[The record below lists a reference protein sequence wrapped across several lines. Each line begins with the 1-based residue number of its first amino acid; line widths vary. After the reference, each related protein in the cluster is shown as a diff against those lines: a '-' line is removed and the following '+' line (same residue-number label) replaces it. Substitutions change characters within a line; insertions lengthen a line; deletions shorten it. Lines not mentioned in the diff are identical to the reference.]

1 MKDAKTYA
9 KKIRKILGSTRG
21 KRAAPTA
28 DIDQGIPI
36 VLEAVLEEGAT
47 PRLAQ
52 KALAALAA
60 EFTDF
65 NELRVSPPREILDC
79 IGRKFPLGA
88 QKAETISNVLGE
100 IFRRTK
106 NVHLAYV
113 QQMPKREWKRHLLE
127 LGLSPYAAAL
137 VMLKALGAHAVPVDQ
152 DLLDCLEMNECVH
165 PGSTPRDVQAFLE
178 RVAGAEG
185 GLAAHAAL
193 RQYVKKSAKTLAR
206 WRKARAA
213 EAAKAEAAAKAK
225 AAHKTAREKTVA
237 ASKKSKKSRKAAKKT
252 PKPRGA
258 AKPTRRSAKRSRTK
272 PPRGAKKTP
281 KSKTINTAARKKKQQ
296 PSRTAGMT
304 GRRKH
309 DGRRNIPR

>member
-9 KKIRKILGSTRG
+9 KKIRKIFGPTRG
-21 KRAAPTA
+21 KPAAPTA

-36 VLEAVLEEGAT
+36 LLEAILEEGAT
-47 PRLAQ
+47 PQLAQ
-52 KALAALAA
+52 KPLTALAA

-79 IGRKFPLGA
+79 IGRKFPLAG
-88 QKAETISNVLGE
+88 QKAEMISNVLGA
-100 IFRRTK
+100 IFRRTG

-113 QQMPKREWKRHLLE
+113 QQMPRREWKRHLLE

-137 VMLKALGAHAVPVDQ
+137 VTLKALGAHAVPVDQ
-152 DLLDCLEMNECVH
+152 NLLDCLEMNECIH
-165 PGSTPRDVQAFLE
+165 PGSKLRDVQAFLE

-225 AAHKTAREKTVA
+225 AARKRAKRTRKKAAKKTVRKRTAA
-237 ASKKSKKSRKAAKKT
+237 ASKKSKKVVKKT
-252 PKPRGA
+252 AKRRSA
-258 AKPTRRSAKRSRTK
+258 AKPTRRSAKQSRTK
-272 PPRGAKKTP
+272 PRRAVKKTRKP
-281 KSKTINTAARKKKQQ
+281 KTTKRTHRKKKE
-296 PSRTAGMT
+296 
-304 GRRKH
+304 
-309 DGRRNIPR
+309 